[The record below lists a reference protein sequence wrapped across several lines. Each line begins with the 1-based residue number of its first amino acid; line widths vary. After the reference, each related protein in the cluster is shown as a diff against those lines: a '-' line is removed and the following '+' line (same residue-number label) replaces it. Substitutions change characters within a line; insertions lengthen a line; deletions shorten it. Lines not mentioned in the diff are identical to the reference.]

1 MNLKTENTPFFSIVI
16 PTYNRG
22 YLIEHTINSILKSK
36 NKDFEIIIVDDGS
49 TDNTEHVVK
58 KFLDTNIFYYGKKNE
73 ERGAARNYG
82 TRLAR
87 GKYINF
93 FDSDDLMYANHF
105 SEAFKF
111 INSRNNPEW
120 FHLAYDYKHPD
131 GKLISKNLLDE
142 KAPQILYFDNILS
155 CCGTFV
161 RRDIA
166 LENPFDENRVLASS
180 EDWEL
185 WIRLNS
191 KYKLQFSNCVTTSVI
206 AHEQRSLFQINS
218 EKLIPRDLY
227 LIECIE
233 QNKRVRIQYKNKFKK
248 FKADRFTFFMLKLAE
263 EGKKK
268 EVVSWALKS
277 LKIYPMVIFSKRF
290 LASLKNVILK

>member
-22 YLIEHTINSILKSK
+22 YLIEPTINSILKSK

-49 TDNTEHVVK
+49 TDETEQIVE
-58 KFLDTNIFYYGKKNE
+58 KFLSDRVFYHRKKNE

-82 TRLAR
+82 TRVAR
-87 GKYINF
+87 GKYINY
-93 FDSDDLMYANHF
+93 FDSDDLMYVNHL
-105 SEAFKF
+105 SEAQNF
-111 INSRNNPEW
+111 INSQNNPEW
-120 FHLAYDYKHPD
+120 FHLAYDYKMPN
-131 GKLISKNLLDE
+131 GSLINVNLLDD

-166 LENPFDENRVLASS
+166 LENQFDESRILASS

-191 KYKLQFSNCVTTSVI
+191 KYKLQFSNSVTTAVI
-206 AHEQRSLFQINS
+206 AHAQRSLFVIKS
-218 EKLIPRDLY
+218 EELIPRDLY
-227 LIECIE
+227 LIKCIE
-233 QNKRVRIQYKNKFKK
+233 ENKRVRNEYQNMFKK

-268 EVVSWALKS
+268 EVVSWAFKS
-277 LKIYPMVIFSKRF
+277 LRTYPLVFFSKRF
-290 LASLKNVILK
+290 LASLKNIVFK